1 MMLFKLPD
9 LGEGLPDAEIV
20 QWHVQEGDIVKT
32 DQPIVAMETAKA
44 IVEVPSPYCG
54 RIVKLY
60 GQPGDIIP
68 TGNPLVEFE
77 STEKISD
84 NSAQNIQEK
93 RPDTGTVVGKVEVG
107 HEVFSEVPTSV
118 GRGGIGVKVLP
129 AIRALAKKLN
139 VDLTR
144 IHPTGQ
150 NGMITQDDVKQ
161 AHLVFSDAPALEPLH
176 GVRRAMALAMQQA
189 HAQVVP
195 VSLFDE
201 ADITEWSSQ
210 TKDYTVRLLQAMV
223 YACQHE
229 PALNAWYDGVSLG
242 RQMLEQIHIGI
253 AMDTPEGLF
262 VPVIHNSQDKTALQL
277 REEVNVLKK
286 QVYDRSILS
295 DKLRGGSITLSNFG
309 KFAGYYASPIVM
321 PPTVSI
327 LGVGSVREV
336 VRSVNGQVAIRMI
349 LPLSLSFDHRA
360 VTGGEATR
368 FLGLVMEHL
377 AQK

>member
-20 QWHVQEGDIVKT
+20 QWHIKEGDIVKT
-32 DQPIVAMETAKA
+32 DQPIVSMETAKA

-60 GQPGDIIP
+60 GQPGDVIL

-77 STEKISD
+77 RVEGLIEKT
-84 NSAQNIQEK
+84 QEK
-93 RPDTGTVVGKVEVG
+93 RLDTGTVVGKVEVG
-107 HEVFSEVPTSV
+107 NEVFSEAPTSV
-118 GRGGIGVKVLP
+118 GGTLAGVKVLP
-129 AIRALAKKLN
+129 AVRALAKKLN

-144 IHPTGQ
+144 IIPTGQ
-150 NGMITQDDVKQ
+150 NGMITQEDVKQ
-161 AHLVFSDAPALEPLH
+161 AQMILSDAGPMELLH
-176 GVRRAMALAMQQA
+176 GVRRAMALAMQQS

-201 ADITEWSSQ
+201 ADITEW
-210 TKDYTVRLLQAMV
+210 TGENKDYTVRLLQAIV
-223 YACQHE
+223 YACQQE
-229 PALNAWYDGVSLG
+229 PALNAWYDGTALG
-242 RQMLEQIHIGI
+242 RRLLKKIHIGI

-262 VPVIHNSQDKTALQL
+262 VPVLHNSQDKTASEFRQAVDQL
-277 REEVNVLKK
+277 KSQVLN
-286 QVYDRSILS
+286 RSILP
-295 DKLRGGSITLSNFG
+295 DQLRGGSITLSNFG

-336 VRSVNGQVAIRMI
+336 VRPVNGQVSIRMV

-368 FLGLVMEHL
+368 FLGFVMGHL
-377 AQK
+377 AKK